1 MFHLIGEA
9 AQRTIP
15 ELGGLAAEF
24 GYVVAHRV
32 GAAAQCF
39 GYAAQ
44 CRGDHIADMVDGLRR
59 ARGRAATNRFQ
70 APLQRA
76 QTLFDVGN
84 VGGDGTG
91 ISGSRKHGCWCLPVT
106 AFAPLMSA
114 VEPGV
119 DLALGIVLGYAV
131 TLLQPA
137 REF

>member
-1 MFHLIGEA
+1 MFHLMGEA
-9 AQRTIP
+9 AHRTIP

-39 GYAAQ
+39 GYAAP
-44 CRGDHIADMVDGLRR
+44 CRGGHTAHMVDALRR
-59 ARGRAATNRFQ
+59 ARGGAAANPFQ

-76 QTLFDVGN
+76 QALFDVAN
-84 VGGDGTG
+84 IGGDGTG
-91 ISGSRKHGCWCLPVT
+91 ISGSRKHGCYGLPVT
-106 AFAPLMSA
+106 AVVPLMSA

-119 DLALGIVLGYAV
+119 DLSLGIVLGYAV